1 MKLVNYTLEGE
12 SGIGILDGDGLL
24 GVSLGAHN
32 IGESEIASI
41 RTVDQ
46 LIFRGLL
53 PKVLNLETKIK
64 ESAPTI
70 DQKKAKIQSPI
81 LNPEKIF
88 LAAVNYSSHGKEQN
102 VEPPKEPYFFTKFR
116 NTIIGNDD
124 PILVPR
130 VSKKVDWEVELCV
143 VIGKRGKY
151 IPAESAGGY
160 IAGYTIADDISFR
173 DLQFPE
179 GWPERH
185 NVLGQNW
192 VKGKG
197 LDGALPLG
205 PCLVTRDEI
214 GSPYE
219 LDLSLS
225 VNGRVHQRSNTREMI
240 FKVEELIEY
249 LSAGITLEPGDLI
262 STGTPLGV
270 AAFTGAPYLKDGD
283 FVEAKIS
290 KIGTLRNSVVSE

>member
-1 MKLVNYTLEGE
+1 MKLVNYTLGE
-12 SGIGILDGDGLL
+12 DAIGMLDGDNLL
-24 GVSLGAHN
+24 GVSQGADN
-32 IGESEIASI
+32 IGELEIASI

-46 LIFRGLL
+46 LISRGLL
-53 PKVLNLETKIK
+53 PKVVNLETKIK
-64 ESAPTI
+64 KSAPTI
-70 DQKKAKIQSPI
+70 DQNRAKIQSPI

-102 VEPPKEPYFFTKFR
+102 VEPPREPYFFTKFR
-116 NTIIGNDD
+116 NAIIGNND
-124 PILVPR
+124 PIIVPR
-130 VSKKVDWEVELCV
+130 VSKKVDWEVELCI

-151 IPAESAGGY
+151 IQSESAGDY
-160 IAGYTIADDISFR
+160 VAGYTIANDISFR

-179 GWPERH
+179 GWPERP

-197 LDGALPLG
+197 LDSALPLG
-205 PCLVTRDEI
+205 PCLVTKDEI
-214 GSPYE
+214 DSPYE
-219 LDLSLS
+219 LDISLT
-225 VNGRVHQRSNTREMI
+225 VNGRVHQSSNTREMI
-240 FKVEELIEY
+240 FKAEKLIES

-262 STGTPLGV
+262 STGTPPGV

-283 FVEAKIS
+283 VVEAKIS